1 MRRAR
6 AGFALAALACLA
18 GAADDAPLYEPP
30 APGSYELPAIS
41 RVSEHWLL
49 DSSGAPAPL
58 LGLAPGQ
65 VALVSF
71 VYRACSDAQGCPL
84 ALSVMQ
90 RLDGELAALPELAA
104 RVRLVTASFDPGHDR
119 PERMRAL
126 REALHPRGDWRF
138 LTAASS
144 PELAP
149 VLADFH
155 QDALAL
161 VGDDAQPTGIVRHVL
176 KVFLVDDAGAIR
188 NIYSTG
194 LLDPKLVLA
203 DLRTLAPEG
212 GTPGR

>member
-144 PELAP
+144 AELAP
-149 VLADFH
+149 VLADFG
-155 QDALAL
+155 QDVDRLPSEA
-161 VGDDAQPTGIVRHVL
+161 GDPARLGHVL
-176 KVFLVDDAGAIR
+176 KVFLVDSRGDVR
-188 NIYSTG
+188 NVYSTG
-194 LLDPKLVLA
+194 FLDHRLL
-203 DLRTLAPEG
+203 LRDAETLLLE
-212 GTPGR
+212 R